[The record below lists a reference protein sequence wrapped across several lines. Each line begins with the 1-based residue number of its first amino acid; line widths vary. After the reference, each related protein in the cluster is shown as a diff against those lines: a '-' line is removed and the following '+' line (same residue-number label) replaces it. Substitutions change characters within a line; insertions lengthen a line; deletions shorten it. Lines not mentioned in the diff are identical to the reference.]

1 MSKVGDCFLSS
12 PISQSIKQLFSLQSY
27 QASLKQSVVLVWYS
41 INSTA
46 SSHPRYAL
54 AVSYTPRFSFIA
66 VNHILHDD
74 HSSHPSDRHWPLNAS
89 NSLNTNQQ
97 CRRARLTAPTV
108 RERAPM
114 HPAPRLHPHPT
125 LPLPRAYTQTQVA
138 RHAAKRTASHP
149 SFTMAVVRSTT
160 RTRRRPRQM
169 EDTTSRPNADGLVLT
184 PVLRGSMMSFRGRGG
199 YNFPSG

>member
-1 MSKVGDCFLSS
+1 M
-12 PISQSIKQLFSLQSY
+12 
-27 QASLKQSVVLVWYS
+27 VL
-41 INSTA
+41 INSTP

-54 AVSYTPRFSFIA
+54 TVSYIPKSSFIA
-66 VNHILHDD
+66 VNHILYDD
-74 HSSHPSDRHWPLNAS
+74 HSSHPSGRHWPLNAS
-89 NSLNTNQQ
+89 KSLNTNQR

-114 HPAPRLHPHPT
+114 HPAPRLHLHPT

-149 SFTMAVVRSTT
+149 SFTMVVVRSTT

-184 PVLRGSMMSFRGRGG
+184 PVFRDSMMSFRGRGG

>member
-1 MSKVGDCFLSS
+1 M
-12 PISQSIKQLFSLQSY
+12 
-27 QASLKQSVVLVWYS
+27 VL
-41 INSTA
+41 INSTP

-54 AVSYTPRFSFIA
+54 TVSYIPKSSFIA
-66 VNHILHDD
+66 VNHILYDD
-74 HSSHPSDRHWPLNAS
+74 HSSHPSGRHWPLNAS
-89 NSLNTNQQ
+89 KSLNTNQR

-114 HPAPRLHPHPT
+114 HPAPRLHLHVRCLRLSEHVSKMSLTYLQPT

-149 SFTMAVVRSTT
+149 SFTMVVVRSTT

-184 PVLRGSMMSFRGRGG
+184 PVFRGSMMSFRGRGG

>member
-1 MSKVGDCFLSS
+1 M
-12 PISQSIKQLFSLQSY
+12 
-27 QASLKQSVVLVWYS
+27 VL
-41 INSTA
+41 INSTP

-54 AVSYTPRFSFIA
+54 TVSYIPKSSFIA
-66 VNHILHDD
+66 VNHILYDD
-74 HSSHPSDRHWPLNAS
+74 HSSHPSGRHWPLNAS
-89 NSLNTNQQ
+89 KSLNTNQR

-114 HPAPRLHPHPT
+114 HPAPRLHLHVRCLRLSEHVSKMSLTYLQPT

-149 SFTMAVVRSTT
+149 SFTMVVVRSTT

-184 PVLRGSMMSFRGRGG
+184 PVFRDSMMSFRGRGG